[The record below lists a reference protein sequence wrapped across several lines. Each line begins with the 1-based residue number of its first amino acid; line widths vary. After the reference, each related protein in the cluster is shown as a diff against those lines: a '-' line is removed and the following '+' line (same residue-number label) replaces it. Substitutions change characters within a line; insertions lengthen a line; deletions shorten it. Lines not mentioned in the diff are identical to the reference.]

1 MSIRRQKSRQVFQKL
16 SSQDK
21 YTDVFKK
28 HIDGSSADVA
38 GDYVDNP
45 LKAVKLLQG
54 TGYSGL
60 NIPLRAAD
68 FKSEVTWRLQ
78 LRDNIYK

>member
-1 MSIRRQKSRQVFQKL
+1 M
-16 SSQDK
+16 
-21 YTDVFKK
+21 
-28 HIDGSSADVA
+28 
-38 GDYVDNP
+38 DNP
-45 LKAVKLLQG
+45 LKAIKLLQG
-54 TGYSGL
+54 TGYSEL